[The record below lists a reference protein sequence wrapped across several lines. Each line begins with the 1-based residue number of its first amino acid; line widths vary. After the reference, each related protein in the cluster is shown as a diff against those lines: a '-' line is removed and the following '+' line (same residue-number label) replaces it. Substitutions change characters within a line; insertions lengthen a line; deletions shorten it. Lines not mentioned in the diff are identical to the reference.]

1 MCQPTKTLRELKMD
15 GYNLDVR
22 DKVAIVTG
30 GSQGIGST
38 ISAALVQC
46 GARVVAADIEIPRR
60 SAPSDSSVMFLQTD
74 VTDPESVAQ
83 TIQETVKVFGG
94 IDILVNNAGII
105 YKSPIEDLDL
115 GSWKRVV
122 DVNLTGPVIVT
133 KAVVPELKKRKWG
146 RIVNLSSMQALIGTP
161 TYSAYSAT
169 KAGLSELTR
178 VWAAELAPFGITVNA
193 ICPSYV
199 ETPMMERSLE
209 QLSLERGISKE
220 EALEYFL
227 QPIPQK
233 RLLKPQEI
241 AFIVLFLC
249 SPLAAGITGHDLV
262 VAAGMVMH

>member
-1 MCQPTKTLRELKMD
+1 M
-15 GYNLDVR
+15 
-22 DKVAIVTG
+22 
-30 GSQGIGST
+30 
-38 ISAALVQC
+38 
-46 GARVVAADIEIPRR
+46 
-60 SAPSDSSVMFLQTD
+60 
-74 VTDPESVAQ
+74 
-83 TIQETVKVFGG
+83 KVFGR
-94 IDILVNNAGII
+94 IDILVNNAGVI
-105 YKSPIEDLDL
+105 YKSPIEDMDL
-115 GSWKRVV
+115 ENWKRVV

-178 VWAAELAPFGITVNA
+178 VWAAELASFGITVNA

-209 QLSLERGISKE
+209 RLSVERGISKE
-220 EALEYFL
+220 EAMEHFL

>member
-1 MCQPTKTLRELKMD
+1 MLR
-15 GYNLDVR
+15 YAIDVQ

-30 GSQGIGST
+30 GGQGIGST
-38 ISAALVQC
+38 IAVALAQC
-46 GARVVAADIEIPRR
+46 GAQVVVADVAA
-60 SAPSDSSVMFLQTD
+60 APFQASGSPSVRFHPTD
-74 VTDPESVAQ
+74 VTDPGSVER
-83 TIQETVKVFGG
+83 TVRETVAALGG

-105 YKSPIEDLDL
+105 YKSPIDCIDLD
-115 GSWKRVV
+115 SWRKVV

-133 KAVVPELKKRKWG
+133 KAVVPEMKGRGWG

-178 VWAAELAPFGITVNA
+178 VWAAELASFGITVNA

-209 QLSLERGISKE
+209 RLSLEQGISRQ
-220 EALEYFL
+220 EALARFL
-227 QPIPQK
+227 EPIPQK